1 MGLFTKRPDALLMG
15 DDLSD
20 SAIPV
25 VQTVTPS
32 AQIPGRAPNV
42 RDVRV
47 TPADPHGPPSQH
59 IERRAPLEGASSPPA
74 PPMPVAPRFG
84 IEDALRLLR
93 DLPGRDSA
101 AVREAVQ
108 KTLEFMNVDL
118 DRLVEDASQKD
129 QQLDARA
136 NGLQREVE
144 QHEALA
150 LAAKKQIQAIQ
161 AERTE
166 LEAARTWILEHRRQ
180 EPIPLE
186 RVVRGSPI
194 NPNER

>member
-1 MGLFTKRPDALLMG
+1 MGLFTKRPDSLLTG

-25 VQTVTPS
+25 VQTVTPGS
-32 AQIPGRAPNV
+32 QVPGRAPNV

-47 TPADPHGPPSQH
+47 TAADPHGAPSQH
-59 IERRAPLEGASSPPA
+59 IERRAPADPAGGQPPA
-74 PPMPVAPRFG
+74 MPVAPRFG

-118 DRLVEDASQKD
+118 DKLVEDASAKD

-161 AERTE
+161 MERTE

-194 NPNER
+194 NPPER